1 MLITGEESSNI
12 HRDRKAIRDR
22 VIAGMFDLN
31 LLSHYWPQ
39 KEMDKVFP
47 PLNLNPIAEY
57 YYGSVDYTKSDL
69 EDFLGKGYTEE
80 DRRVQLGPDYVQ
92 LDTSSRG
99 YLYGLNTFLLRVIR
113 ANPSGGKIQNP
124 RDLIAPELQEFE
136 RLIEDGVTQHLAQS
150 HQHHCEVDVS
160 IDLFG
165 CTKLEDGD

>member
-57 YYGSVDYTKSDL
+57 YYSSDDYSESKL
-69 EDFLGKGYTEE
+69 EYFLGEGYTEE

-92 LDTSSRG
+92 MDTSSRG

-113 ANPSGGKIQNP
+113 ANYSGGEIQNP
-124 RDLIAPELQEFE
+124 RDLIAPELSQFE
-136 RLIEDGVTQHLAQS
+136 DLIETSVAQHLVRS
-150 HQHHCEVDVS
+150 NLFDCTVDVS
-160 IDLFG
+160 IEISE
-165 CTKLEDGD
+165 CTQIQDTK